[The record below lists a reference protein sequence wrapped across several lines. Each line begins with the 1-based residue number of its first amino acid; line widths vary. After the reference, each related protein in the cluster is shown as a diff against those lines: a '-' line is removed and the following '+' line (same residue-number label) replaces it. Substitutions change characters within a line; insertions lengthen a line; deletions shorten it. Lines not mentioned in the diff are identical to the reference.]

1 MGYVNDINYVN
12 EMNYVNVLSH
22 VNNKNFVNDMSYVK
36 KYELRYELCKLYG
49 YSHESLK
56 IKKLNAFY
64 SISFNII
71 VYRKHFLENVVKLV
85 FRYYMLLIIYY
96 FFYRNIYR

>member
-12 EMNYVNVLSH
+12 EMNYVNDLSH
-22 VNNKNFVNDMSYVK
+22 VNNNDMSYVK

-56 IKKLNAFY
+56 IIFVQYIRMNL
-64 SISFNII
+64 
-71 VYRKHFLENVVKLV
+71 
-85 FRYYMLLIIYY
+85 
-96 FFYRNIYR
+96 RNQKYKN

>member
-22 VNNKNFVNDMSYVK
+22 LNNKNFVNDMSYVK
-36 KYELRYELCKLYG
+36 KYELRYELHKLYG

-56 IKKLNAFY
+56 IIFVQYIRMNL
-64 SISFNII
+64 
-71 VYRKHFLENVVKLV
+71 
-85 FRYYMLLIIYY
+85 
-96 FFYRNIYR
+96 RNQKYKN